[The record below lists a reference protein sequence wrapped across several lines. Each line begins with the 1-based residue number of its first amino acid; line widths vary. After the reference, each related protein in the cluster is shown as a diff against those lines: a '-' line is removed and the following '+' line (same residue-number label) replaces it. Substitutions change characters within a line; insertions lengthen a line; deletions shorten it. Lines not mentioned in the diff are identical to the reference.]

1 MAGSRTT
8 AAGRPGCSPDAAD
21 SGSTMRKV
29 SPPVSTETTVTS
41 RQITLIT
48 SQQRTAT
55 EQVTQSVNEIQQFT
69 RQAVNGAK
77 QSRAAAADLLRTT
90 GHLDELLSGKNG
102 AALARPVPAPPAA
115 ASPT

>member
-1 MAGSRTT
+1 MT
-8 AAGRPGCSPDAAD
+8 A
-21 SGSTMRKV
+21 V
-29 SPPVSTETTVTS
+29 SSA
-41 RQITLIT
+41 Q
-48 SQQRTAT
+48 
-55 EQVTQSVNEIQQFT
+55 QVTESVNEIQQFT

-102 AALARPVPAPPAA
+102 VAQVRTISAPPPAA